1 MQYQTKWR
9 LFNVD
14 SMVEELSGA
23 DQTAST
29 IDLCVASLAFKNFD
43 FVAKRLAFVI
53 ECSTRDPLTWLR
65 LVDAATERY
74 WIRGENEG
82 VAVYG
87 ATDHC
92 GCIRTYRFNVNHA
105 ARAQQWGRDWVMLA
119 TEKALYAQLDTPAA
133 RAVFDA
139 WHHWTSRS
147 TQKASQLAEGR
158 FKNTAVEHS
167 FIVTSGRGCV
177 VCADPA
183 VAHAS
188 TTLGFAAADATLIQ
202 LPVCADHLETARS
215 EPSVLTFLEK
225 MFSLSFDLPT
235 LIRSE
240 SIPDVMIPTVHQIVA
255 DELGGTVGSAEKR
268 SRGWLLKVE
277 LPSGW
282 HWLLRVNS
290 LMDYAYM
297 LFKPGDTK
305 AAYRADSAPD
315 HPELPF
321 FPDHEHSKP
330 DRKKDV
336 RTPSFLYGIPLFDL
350 KRLRDM
356 SDQHGAR

>member
-1 MQYQTKWR
+1 MVLWMQYQTKWR

-119 TEKALYAQLDTPAA
+119 TEKEIGK
-133 RAVFDA
+133 
-139 WHHWTSRS
+139 S
-147 TQKASQLAEGR
+147 
-158 FKNTAVEHS
+158 
-167 FIVTSGRGCV
+167 V
-177 VCADPA
+177 V
-183 VAHAS
+183 
-188 TTLGFAAADATLIQ
+188 
-202 LPVCADHLETARS
+202 
-215 EPSVLTFLEK
+215 
-225 MFSLSFDLPT
+225 
-235 LIRSE
+235 
-240 SIPDVMIPTVHQIVA
+240 
-255 DELGGTVGSAEKR
+255 
-268 SRGWLLKVE
+268 
-277 LPSGW
+277 
-282 HWLLRVNS
+282 
-290 LMDYAYM
+290 
-297 LFKPGDTK
+297 
-305 AAYRADSAPD
+305 
-315 HPELPF
+315 
-321 FPDHEHSKP
+321 
-330 DRKKDV
+330 
-336 RTPSFLYGIPLFDL
+336 
-350 KRLRDM
+350 
-356 SDQHGAR
+356 